1 MLTIAILLILFIGAY
16 SGYKNGMIVGL
27 LRTIGYTITFN
38 FAMEYY
44 KTLNEYIYLIVP
56 YPSPFTPV
64 ENPYH
69 YYDVDLIRSLDQSY
83 YYLISF
89 IVIILVGWF
98 ITRLISQLLSYFTED
113 LIIPEPYNG
122 VGGATIGFIVNY
134 LGVFLLLFILSL
146 IPYDMVQS
154 RISESWLADTML
166 TSTPNLSNPAY
177 LVFIDEVHEEN
188 IKNQPLMDIDATLNP
203 EEITEDEENEGEEN
217 NE

>member
-44 KTLNEYIYLIVP
+44 KALSGYIYLIIP

-69 YYDVDLIRSLDQSY
+69 YYDMDLIYSLDQSY
-83 YYLISF
+83 YYLIS
-89 IVIILVGWF
+89 VLIILLVGWF
-98 ITRLISQLLSYFTED
+98 ITRIISQFLSYFTEE
-113 LIIPEPYNG
+113 LIIPEPFDG
-122 VGGATIGFIVNY
+122 IGGSIIGFVVNY
-134 LGVFLLLFILSL
+134 MGVFLLLFILST
-146 IPYDMVQS
+146 IPYKIIQNK
-154 RISESWLADTML
+154 ISESWLADSML
-166 TSTPNLSNPAY
+166 TSTPNLSEKSY
-177 LVFIDEVHEEN
+177 QLFIEEVNEEAVQN
-188 IKNQPLMDIDATLNP
+188 KPTMDIETLTNP
-203 EEITEDEENEGEEN
+203 EEN